1 MNYQNE
7 DTIAAAATPGGVGAL
22 SIIRISGKDT
32 FPIVYS
38 IFEGKTDITQAHSH
52 TIHYGNIIDGED
64 IVDDVLLLLFRSP
77 NSYTGEDVIEISTHG
92 NPLITTKILKLLF
105 KSGIRPAEAGEF
117 TKRAFLNNRMDLSQA
132 EAVVDVISSNTD
144 ASLRGARSQLTG
156 AVSQKVQQL
165 RDDLVN
171 ASSLIELELDFA
183 EEDVEFIQAEELSRR
198 LMAISAE
205 IEKMLS
211 SYSVGKIIKEG
222 INTVIVGMP
231 NVGKSSLLNCILK
244 ESRAIVSSI
253 PGTTRDIIKEELS
266 INGIYY
272 KFYDTAGIRISGD
285 EIEVEGMNRALRII
299 DEADLILLLF
309 DKTNPHSFNLPE
321 KLNNLLKNKKH
332 IIKIVNKSDIPGKI
346 EQNIKDYL
354 FISALKDE
362 GIDELVAKMEEMMLN
377 SSNYTEK
384 SLLVTNERHYNCL
397 LNAKEH
403 LVSADCSLKQGFTG
417 EFISVD
423 LRNASISLSEIIG
436 EVTSDDVLNNIFSK
450 FCIGK

>member
-22 SIIRISGKDT
+22 SIIRVSGKDT

-38 IFEGKTDITQAHSH
+38 IFKGKADIIKAQSH
-52 TIHYGNIIDGED
+52 TIHYGNIFDGID
-64 IVDDVLLLLFRSP
+64 IIDDVLLLLFRSP

-92 NPLITTKILKLLF
+92 NPLITTRILKLLF
-105 KSGIRPAEAGEF
+105 KKGIRPAEAGEF

-198 LMAISAE
+198 IMVISSE
-205 IEKMLS
+205 IDKMLS
-211 SYSVGKIIKEG
+211 SYSIGKIIKEG

-309 DKTNPHSFNLPE
+309 DKTNPYSFILPE

-346 EQNIKDYL
+346 EQDIKDYL

-362 GIDELVAKMEEMMLN
+362 GINELVAKMEE
-377 SSNYTEK
+377 
-384 SLLVTNERHYNCL
+384 
-397 LNAKEH
+397 
-403 LVSADCSLKQGFTG
+403 
-417 EFISVD
+417 
-423 LRNASISLSEIIG
+423 
-436 EVTSDDVLNNIFSK
+436 
-450 FCIGK
+450 